1 MTDKTFL
8 AFGNELVKLALYEKL
23 RNGFVSA
30 LKEGWHGT
38 PTNPQ
43 TWFGRGRVMTPGMNT
58 GQKIMENATSLGGF
72 TRALPIGGKSM
83 MMLGTGLMARDALKP
98 QDPTGRDRSRAE
110 RMTGLAGNT
119 VGGLL
124 GSTLLSRAVP
134 SSRFIA
140 PIVGGI
146 GGGMLGEK
154 VVTKP
159 FKMMRDRQQVQQTPQ
174 TQQVEQPAQ
183 NQVI

>member
-8 AFGNELVKLALYEKL
+8 AFGDELVKLAFLNKI
-23 RNGFVSA
+23 RNGFTSA
-30 LKEGWHGT
+30 LKEGWSGT
-38 PTNPQ
+38 KANPQ
-43 TWFGRGRVMTPGMNT
+43 TWFGKGRVMTPGMS
-58 GQKIMENATSLGGF
+58 GAQKFTENLTSLGGA

-98 QDPTGRDRSRAE
+98 QDPSGRDRSRAE
-110 RMTGLAGNT
+110 RVTGLAGNT
-119 VGGLL
+119 VGGLV

-140 PIVGGI
+140 PILGGI

-154 VVTKP
+154 IVTKP
-159 FKMMRDRQQVQQTPQ
+159 FKMMRDRQQAQQTQPVP
-174 TQQVEQPAQ
+174 QVEQPQ
-183 NQVI
+183 YQGV